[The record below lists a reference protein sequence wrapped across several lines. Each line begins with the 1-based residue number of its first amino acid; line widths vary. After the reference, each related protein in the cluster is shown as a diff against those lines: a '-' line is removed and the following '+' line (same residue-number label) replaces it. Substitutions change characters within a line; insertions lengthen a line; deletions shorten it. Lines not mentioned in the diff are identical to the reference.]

1 MSRFTNPTLP
11 KEMSDMAPPTPKSDR
26 DPVIVSAARTPVGKF
41 LGGLASLPATR
52 LGALVVREAVK
63 RAGLDAMQIDEVL
76 LGQVVTAG
84 AGQAPAR
91 QAAIFAG
98 LPDSVGAVTV
108 NKVCG
113 SGLEAVMLAAS
124 QIKAGDGDIYVAG
137 GMESMSNA
145 PYLLPEERTGHKYG
159 HTQVLDA
166 LQLDGLWCALEDQS
180 MGLAA
185 EFIADQFE
193 VTREE
198 MDEFAYYSHCK
209 AIAAI
214 DAGKFRN
221 EIVPVEI
228 KDAKGRVTIVDT
240 DEGPRR
246 DTSLEALAKLKPAF
260 KADGRVTAGNA
271 PGMNDGAAALVV
283 TSRATADRLGV
294 KPLARI
300 VGYTHAAV
308 SAQWLFV
315 APARAIPKLLDK
327 INWTLD
333 DFDLIEINEAFAAQV
348 IADARG
354 VEQAGHHWEWDK
366 VNVNG
371 GAVALGHPI
380 GCSGARVLS
389 TLIYALH
396 DRGLQRGLATL
407 CLGGGEA
414 VAMAIETNE

>member
-1 MSRFTNPTLP
+1 ML
-11 KEMSDMAPPTPKSDR
+11 DKSDR

-41 LGGLASLPATR
+41 MGGLSSLPATR
-52 LGALVVREAVK
+52 LGAIAVREAVK
-63 RAGLDAMQIDEVL
+63 RAGIDAAQSAAQIDEVL
-76 LGQVVTAG
+76 LGHVVTAG

-91 QAAIFAG
+91 QAVILAG
-98 LPDSVGAVTV
+98 LPDSVGAVTL

-124 QIKAGDGDIYVAG
+124 QIKAGDGNLYVAG

-145 PYLLPEERTGHKYG
+145 PYLLPEERAGHKYG

-166 LQLDGLWCALEDQS
+166 LQLDGLWCALENQS
-180 MGLAA
+180 MGDAA
-185 EFIADQFE
+185 EFIAEKFE
-193 VTREE
+193 VTRAE
-198 MDEFAYYSHCK
+198 MDELAYGSHLK

-214 DAGKFRN
+214 DAGKFKG
-221 EIVPVEI
+221 EIIPVEI
-228 KDAKGRVTIVDT
+228 RDDKGRVTLVDT

-260 KADGRVTAGNA
+260 KAGGGVTAGNA

-283 TSRATADRLGV
+283 MGRATADRLGV

-308 SAQWLFV
+308 PAQWLFI
-315 APARAIPKLLDK
+315 APARAIPKLLEK
-327 INWTLD
+327 IQWSMD

-354 VEQAGHHWEWDK
+354 VEQAGHRWDWTK

-371 GAVALGHPI
+371 GAIALGHPI
-380 GCSGARVLS
+380 GCSGARVLT

-396 DRGLQRGLATL
+396 DRGLRRGLATL

-414 VAMAIETNE
+414 VALAVEIEE

>member
-1 MSRFTNPTLP
+1 MGAF
-11 KEMSDMAPPTPKSDR
+11 
-26 DPVIVSAARTPVGKF
+26 
-41 LGGLASLPATR
+41 ASLPATR
-52 LGALVVREAVK
+52 LGAIAVREAVQ
-63 RAGLDAMQIDEVL
+63 RAGINAEHIDEVL
-76 LGQVVTAG
+76 LGQVVSAG

-91 QAAIFAG
+91 QAAILAG
-98 LPDSVGAVTV
+98 LPDSVGAVTL

-137 GMESMSNA
+137 GMESMSQA
-145 PYLLPEERTGHKYG
+145 PYLLPEGRSGHKYG

-180 MGLAA
+180 MGLSA

-198 MDEFAYYSHCK
+198 MDEFAYHSQRK

-214 DAGKFRN
+214 DAGRFKN
-221 EIVPVEI
+221 EIIPVEI
-228 KDAKGRVTIVDT
+228 KDAKSRATVIDT

-246 DTSLEALAKLKPAF
+246 DTTLEALAKLKPAF
-260 KADGRVTAGNA
+260 KGDGRVTAGNA

-283 TSRATADRLGV
+283 MSRAQADRLGV

-308 SAQWLFV
+308 AAKWLFV

-354 VEQAGHHWEWDK
+354 LAQAGQRWEWDK
-366 VNVNG
+366 VNVHG
-371 GAVALGHPI
+371 GAIALGHPI
-380 GCSGARVLS
+380 GCSGARVLT
-389 TLIYALH
+389 TLIYALR
-396 DRGLQRGLATL
+396 DRGLSRGLATL

-414 VAMAIETNE
+414 VAMAIEANE

>member
-1 MSRFTNPTLP
+1 MP
-11 KEMSDMAPPTPKSDR
+11 DKSDR
-26 DPVIVSAARTPVGKF
+26 DPVIVSAVRTPIGKF
-41 LGGLASLPATR
+41 MGGLATMPAPR
-52 LGALVVREAVK
+52 LGAIVVREAVK
-63 RAGLDAMQIDEVL
+63 RAGIDAKQIDEVVM
-76 LGQVVTAG
+76 GQVVTAG

-113 SGLEAVMLAAS
+113 SGLESAMLAAS
-124 QIKAGDGDIYVAG
+124 MIKAGDGDIYVAG

-145 PYLLPEERTGHKYG
+145 PFLLPEERSGHKYG

-166 LQLDGLWCALEDQS
+166 LQLDGLWCAIEDQS
-180 MGLAA
+180 MGMEA
-185 EFIADQFE
+185 EFIADKYE

-198 MDEFAYYSHCK
+198 MDEFAYRSHQK
-209 AIAAI
+209 AITAI
-214 DAGKFRN
+214 DAGKFKD
-221 EIVPVEI
+221 EIAPVEI
-228 KDAKGRVTIVDT
+228 KDARGRVTIVNT

-246 DTSLEALAKLKPAF
+246 DTSPEALAKLKPAF
-260 KADGRVTAGNA
+260 KPDGRVTAGNA
-271 PGMNDGAAALVV
+271 PGMNDGASAVV
-283 TSRATADRLGV
+283 VMSRAKAKQLGV
-294 KPLARI
+294 KPLARV

-308 SAQWLFV
+308 PAQWLFI
-315 APARAIPKLLDK
+315 APARAIPKLLEK
-327 INWTLD
+327 IRWSMD

-354 VEQAGHHWEWDK
+354 VEQAGQHWDWNK

-380 GCSGARVLS
+380 GCSGARILT
-389 TLIYALH
+389 TLLYALR
-396 DRGLQRGLATL
+396 DRGLKRGLATL

-414 VAMAIETNE
+414 VALAIEADE

>member
-1 MSRFTNPTLP
+1 
-11 KEMSDMAPPTPKSDR
+11 MAPLTPKSDR
-26 DPVIVSAARTPVGKF
+26 DPVIISAARTPVGKF
-41 LGGLASLPATR
+41 MGALASLPATR
-52 LGALVVREAVK
+52 LGAIAVREAVR
-63 RAGLDAMQIDEVL
+63 RAGIDAEQIDEVL

-91 QAAIFAG
+91 QAAISAG
-98 LPDSVGAVTV
+98 LPDSVGAVTL

-124 QIKAGDGDIYVAG
+124 QIKAGDGDLYVVG

-145 PYLLPEERTGHKYG
+145 PFLLPEGRTGHKYG
-159 HTQVLDA
+159 HTQILDA

-198 MDEFAYYSHCK
+198 MDEFAYHSHQK
-209 AIAAI
+209 AVAAI
-214 DAGKFRN
+214 DAGKFKS

-260 KADGRVTAGNA
+260 KANGRVTAGNA

-294 KPLARI
+294 EPLARI

-308 SAQWLFV
+308 PAKWLFV

-333 DFDLIEINEAFAAQV
+333 DFDLIEINEAFAAQA

-354 VEQAGHHWEWDK
+354 VEQAGQRWDWEK

-371 GAVALGHPI
+371 GAIALGHPI
-380 GCSGARVLS
+380 GCSGARLLS

-396 DRGLQRGLATL
+396 DHGLRRGLATL

-414 VAMAIETNE
+414 VAMALETNE

>member
-1 MSRFTNPTLP
+1 MF
-11 KEMSDMAPPTPKSDR
+11 DKSDR

-41 LGGLASLPATR
+41 MGGLASLPATR
-52 LGALVVREAVK
+52 LGAIAVREAVK
-63 RAGLDAMQIDEVL
+63 RAGIDAARIDEVL

-91 QAAIFAG
+91 QATIFAG
-98 LPDSVGAVTV
+98 LPDSIGAVTI

-124 QIKAGDGDIYVAG
+124 MIKAGDGDIYVAG

-145 PYLLPEERTGHKYG
+145 PYLLPEERSGHKYG

-166 LQLDGLWCALEDQS
+166 LQLDGLWCALENQS
-180 MGLAA
+180 MGVAA
-185 EFIADQFE
+185 EFIADQYE
-193 VTREE
+193 VTRQE
-198 MDEFAYYSHCK
+198 MDELAYQSHHK
-209 AIAAI
+209 AVAAI
-214 DAGKFRN
+214 DAGKFKN
-221 EIVPVEI
+221 EIVPIEI
-228 KDAKGRVTIVDT
+228 KDAKGRVTLVET

-246 DTSLEALAKLKPAF
+246 ETSLEALAKLKPAF
-260 KADGRVTAGNA
+260 RSDGRVTAGNA

-283 TSRATADRLGV
+283 MSRAAAARLGV

-300 VGYTHAAV
+300 AGYAQAAV
-308 SAQWLFV
+308 PAQWLFI
-315 APARAIPKLLDK
+315 APAHAIPKLLGK
-327 INWTLD
+327 IQWAMD

-354 VEQAGHHWEWDK
+354 VERAGHRWDWNK

-371 GAVALGHPI
+371 GAIALGHPL
-380 GCSGARVLS
+380 GGSGARVLS
-389 TLIYALH
+389 TLLYALH
-396 DRGLQRGLATL
+396 DRGLRRGLATL

-414 VAMAIETNE
+414 VALAVEIEAG

>member
-1 MSRFTNPTLP
+1 
-11 KEMSDMAPPTPKSDR
+11 MALPTPKSDR

-41 LGGLASLPATR
+41 MGAFASLPATR
-52 LGALVVREAVK
+52 LGAIAVREAVQ
-63 RAGLDAMQIDEVL
+63 RAGVNAEHIDEVL
-76 LGQVVTAG
+76 LGQVVSAG

-91 QAAIFAG
+91 QAAILAG
-98 LPDSVGAVTV
+98 LPDSVGAVTL

-137 GMESMSNA
+137 GMESMSKA
-145 PYLLPEERTGHKYG
+145 PYLLPEERSGHKYG
-159 HTQVLDA
+159 HTQVSDA

-193 VTREE
+193 VTRAE
-198 MDEFAYYSHCK
+198 MDEFAYHSQRK

-214 DAGKFRN
+214 DTGSFKN
-221 EIVPVEI
+221 EITPVEI
-228 KDAKGRVTIVDT
+228 KDAKARATVVDT

-260 KADGRVTAGNA
+260 KSDGRVTAGNA
-271 PGMNDGAAALVV
+271 PGMNDGAAGLVV
-283 TSRATADRLGV
+283 MTRARADRLGV

-308 SAQWLFV
+308 AAKWLFI

-348 IADARG
+348 IADARSL
-354 VEQAGHHWEWDK
+354 EQAGHRWNWDK

-380 GCSGARVLS
+380 GCSGARVLT
-389 TLIYALH
+389 TLIYALRDH
-396 DRGLQRGLATL
+396 GLSRGLATL

-414 VAMAIETNE
+414 VAMAVETE